1 MRRIIALLAAAS
13 ALVFGVA
20 LAPGIAEAA
29 VVGHVRVAIDSGAS
43 FPNYAWTA
51 GHEQVV
57 VLPSWDLSQLYALK
71 AANSNVKVLMYK
83 NVSAASSSFSG
94 DGDISSGVSYEQAA
108 SNGWL
113 LRNTNGSPFTFQGYS
128 WLWAVNVGSSSYQQ
142 AWATDV
148 LSELRSAPWDG
159 VLLDDVNP
167 TIRYH
172 YCVSCVAEY
181 PSDTRYA
188 SAMRSFIEN
197 VGPRLRAAGKLAIA
211 NLGSWSAY
219 PSVVDPWLTYLSGA
233 MDEEFVKWGDQSGS
247 GYADPGTWA
256 IQLQELKHTEKAG
269 KLFIGI
275 THSSNSDE
283 HAAVY
288 GYATELLAGDGK
300 AEFAM
305 TGNYSGEPWFPEYNY
320 ELGAPVGAYS
330 EKSSGVYERRFQSGL
345 VVVNP
350 TLARVT
356 VSLGAAYSGSGLSD
370 ATKVTLARQSALVL
384 VRSNSPAA
392 ASIARAGGPA
402 SGQASG
408 RIRHGHLRRDRRHN
422 RHHRHHRR
430 HHRRYARRQRAR
442 RA

>member
-1 MRRIIALLAAAS
+1 MRRIIALLAAAC
-13 ALVFGVA
+13 ALTFGVA

-29 VVGHVRVAIDSGAS
+29 VVGHVRVAIDSNAS

-71 AANSNVKVLMYK
+71 AANPNVRVLMYK

-113 LRNTNGSPFTFQGYS
+113 LQNTNGSPFTFQGYS

-188 SAMRSFIEN
+188 GAMRSFIEN

-219 PSVVDPWLTYLSGA
+219 PSVVDPWLKYLSGA
-233 MDEEFVKWGDQSGS
+233 MDEEFVKWGDQPGS
-247 GYADPGTWA
+247 GYAGPATWA
-256 IQLQELKHTEKAG
+256 IQLQELRHTEKAG

-275 THSSNSDE
+275 THSSNGDE

-305 TGNYSGEPWFPEYNY
+305 TGNYSGEPWFPEYDY
-320 ELGAPVGAYS
+320 ELGSPAGAYS
-330 EKSSGVYERRFQSGL
+330 EKSSGVYERKIPERAGRGEPDARAASPSRF
-345 VVVNP
+345 
-350 TLARVT
+350 
-356 VSLGAAYSGSGLSD
+356 GAAYSGSGLSS
-370 ATKVTLARQSALVL
+370 ATKVTLAPHSALVL

-392 ASIARAGGPA
+392 ASIARARTGRR
-402 SGQASG
+402 SG
-408 RIRHGHLRRDRRHN
+408 RIRHGHLRRDRRHK
-422 RHHRHHRR
+422 RHHRR
-430 HHRRYARRQRAR
+430 HRRHHHRHGRRHRAR

>member
-13 ALVFGVA
+13 ALTFGVA

-29 VVGHVRVAIDSGAS
+29 VVVGHVRVAIDSNAR

-71 AANSNVKVLMYK
+71 AANPDVKVLMYK

-94 DGDISSGVSYEQAA
+94 DDDVSSGVSYEQAA

-113 LRNTNGSPFTFQGYS
+113 LRNTSGSPFTFRGYS
-128 WLWAVNVGSSSYQQ
+128 WLWAADVGSSSYQQ
-142 AWATDV
+142 AWTSNV
-148 LSELRSAPWDG
+148 LAELGSAPWDG

-188 SAMRSFIEN
+188 SAMGSFIEN

-211 NLGSWSAY
+211 NLGSWSSY
-219 PSVVDPWLTYLSGA
+219 PSVVDPWLRYLSGA
-233 MDEEFVKWGDQSGS
+233 MDEEFVKWGDGPRS
-247 GYADPGTWA
+247 GYAGPGTWA
-256 IQLQELKHTEKAG
+256 IQLRELKDTEKAG

-275 THSSNSDE
+275 THSSNGDE
-283 HAAVY
+283 RAAVY

-305 TGNYSGEPWFPEYNY
+305 TAGYSGEPWFPEYNY
-320 ELGAPVGAYS
+320 ELGSPVGAYS
-330 EKSSGVYERRFQSGL
+330 ERSSGVYERRFQSGL

-350 TLARVT
+350 TLARVS
-356 VSLGAAYSGSGLSD
+356 VSLGVAYSGSGLSG
-370 ATKVTLARQSALVL
+370 ATKTTLAPHSALVL
-384 VRSNSPAA
+384 LRSNSPAA
-392 ASIARAGGPA
+392 ASIARAGGTA
-402 SGQASG
+402 SGLASG
-408 RIRHGHLRRDRRHN
+408 RVRHGRLRRDRRHR
-422 RHHRHHRR
+422 RHRHRR
-430 HHRRYARRQRAR
+430 HHHRHGRRHRAR

>member
-1 MRRIIALLAAAS
+1 MRRIIALLVAAG
-13 ALVFGVA
+13 ALTFGVA
-20 LAPGIAEAA
+20 LAPGVAEAA
-29 VVGHVRVAIDSGAS
+29 VVGHVRVAIDSNAS

-51 GHEQVV
+51 DHEQVV
-57 VLPSWDLSQLYALK
+57 VLPSWDLGQLYALK
-71 AANSNVKVLMYK
+71 AASPNVKVLMYK

-94 DGDISSGVSYEQAA
+94 DGDISSGVSYTQAA

-142 AWATDV
+142 AWTTDV
-148 LSELRSAPWDG
+148 LNELRSAPWDG

-188 SAMRSFIEN
+188 SAMGSFVEN

-211 NLGSWSAY
+211 NLGSWSSY
-219 PSVVDPWLTYLSGA
+219 SSVVDPWLKYLGGA
-233 MDEEFVKWGDQSGS
+233 MDEEFVKWGDQPGS
-247 GYADPGTWA
+247 GYAGPGMWA
-256 IQLQELKHTEKAG
+256 IQLQELKDTEKAG

-275 THSSNSDE
+275 THSSNGDAR
-283 HAAVY
+283 AAVY
-288 GYATELLAGDGK
+288 GYATELLEGDGK

-305 TGNYSGEPWFPEYNY
+305 TGDYSGEPWFSEYNY
-320 ELGAPVGAYS
+320 KLGSPVGAYS

-350 TLARVT
+350 TLDRVT

-370 ATKVTLARQSALVL
+370 ATKTTLAPQSALVL
-384 VRSNSPAA
+384 LRSNSPAA
-392 ASIARAGGPA
+392 AIIARAGRPA

-408 RIRHGHLRRDRRHN
+408 RVRHGHLRRDRGR
-422 RHHRHHRR
+422 RRHHRR
-430 HHRRYARRQRAR
+430 HRRRHSRRHRAR